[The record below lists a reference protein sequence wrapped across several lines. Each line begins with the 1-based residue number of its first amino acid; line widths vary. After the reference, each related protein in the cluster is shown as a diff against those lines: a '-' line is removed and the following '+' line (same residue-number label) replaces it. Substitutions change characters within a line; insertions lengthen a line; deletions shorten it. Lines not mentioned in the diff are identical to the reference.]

1 MGKKAQ
7 ARHFQHI
14 SLCICGQLMVQLK
27 SAFHLVLFV
36 ILDFRYLAIVLFDAF
51 ASSCLASSWQPARR
65 EGMVSPID
73 TDPRI

>member
-1 MGKKAQ
+1 
-7 ARHFQHI
+7 
-14 SLCICGQLMVQLK
+14 MVQLK